1 MEIPSIIHS
10 SVYHEPSIYHAQK
23 TFNFWLEFYVGGI
36 RRYDVYYPDGKLFF
50 SAGPDR
56 SPELVLYMPGCS
68 IYHEYSRKR
77 ENWMVIFSHPD
88 LHFERETRKLYLS
101 DGKFRSLLTCRKAVP
116 PAEVE
121 IVKNQI
127 MELSDCFKM
136 GIPGSKLLAG
146 SILSNILLRHFIL
159 PSSGGRLSP
168 AAKFKQMIDS
178 NIGEERTL
186 DELAAQCGYSLD
198 FLRKKFLQEF
208 HVLPGRYQDN
218 RRIQEIM
225 RKIIYTDLSLK
236 EIAAS
241 TGISHTSYL
250 NRLLKE
256 YCGKS
261 PGELC
266 RIYRGVSF

>member
-88 LHFERETRKLYLS
+88 LHFEPETRKLYLS
-101 DGKFRSLLTCRKAVP
+101 DGKFRSPLVCRKDVP
-116 PAEVE
+116 PASVE
-121 IVKNQI
+121 IIRNKFI
-127 MELSDCFKM
+127 ELSSRFNE

-146 SILSNILLRHFIL
+146 NILTDLLLRCFIL
-159 PSSGGRLSP
+159 PASAERLSP
-168 AAKFKQMIDS
+168 AARFKQLIDS
-178 NIGEERTL
+178 GIGNGKTL
-186 DELAAQCGYSLD
+186 EQLARQCGYSLD
-198 FLRKKFLQEF
+198 FLRKKFQEEY
-208 HVLPGRYQDN
+208 HILPGRYQDN

-225 RKIIYTDLSLK
+225 QKIIYTDLSLK
-236 EIAAS
+236 EIADTA
-241 TGISHTSYL
+241 GVAHTSYL

-266 RIYRGVSF
+266 RLYRGG